1 MKNGFVFLWLLVLA
15 IGCNPLK
22 KAEKSFA
29 REEFNSVI
37 NHYKGSVKPG
47 DAEVN
52 FILAEAYR
60 RSNRIEQSTPYY
72 AAAIKAG
79 TDNELAHYF
88 YAKALQANG
97 EYDKSAEVLNGY
109 LDIGQDEQALAVAN
123 SEIKN
128 LNNLDEVKEKPN
140 YYRVKNL
147 EAINTPAAEY
157 SAVYSQGE
165 IFFTSNRT
173 SNRIYKGTGTG
184 FTDIYRV
191 KSRGAVVDMGSLKA
205 LDPII
210 NDVSINEGSVTFSRD
225 GSLMIYAKGNS
236 GKSSGTENVDLYF
249 ARYRNGKWYTPRML
263 NINDPEF
270 WDSCPWL
277 TSDGKTLY
285 FASNRPGGFGG
296 TDLYSAKL
304 NRRGRWVDVR
314 NLGPEINT
322 AGNEMFP
329 HVDDN
334 GTLYFSSD
342 GHTGLGRLDI
352 FMARRESGVI
362 TIENPGAPINSTGD
376 DFAMYMYDPV
386 RGFLTSNREGGM
398 GDDDI
403 YTFVN
408 DDPDLKIVNY
418 FLTGVTYTT
427 DENGS
432 QVPLASTKVML
443 LDSEDNMVD
452 EVFTGTDGA
461 YKFRVYT
468 EEDYYLIGEKADYFT
483 TRTSFSTVGKSV
495 DKSTL
500 TEMITDITFEKDLI
514 LEQIILEKPIV
525 LENIYYDLDKSDIR
539 ADAAVELDKLVTIM
553 QDNPEISIELSSH
566 TDSRA
571 DNNYNMNLSQRRAQS
586 AVNYIV
592 SNGIEQGR
600 LVARG
605 YGETRLIIK
614 DAQTEAQ
621 HQVNRRT
628 EFKVIRYDRRTEE
641 NEDYLDED
649 RFFINTGE
657 DDDINDPGPGGK

>member
-1 MKNGFVFLWLLVLA
+1 MKKGFVFLWLLVLA

-37 NHYKGSVKPG
+37 DHYKGSVKPG

-52 FILAEAYR
+52 YILAEAYR
-60 RSNRIEQSTPYY
+60 RSNQIEQSTPYY
-72 AAAIKAG
+72 EAAIKAG
-79 TDNELAHYF
+79 IDKEIANYF
-88 YAKALQANG
+88 YAKSLQANG
-97 EYDKSAEVLNGY
+97 QYDKAAEVLDSY
-109 LDIGQDEQALAVAN
+109 VQRGQDEEALAVSN
-123 SEIKN
+123 SEIRN
-128 LNNLDEVKEKPN
+128 LARIDEVKEKPN
-140 YYRVKNL
+140 YFKVKNL
-147 EAINTPAAEY
+147 EAINTPSAEY
-157 SAVYSQGE
+157 SAVYNNGE

-184 FTDIYRV
+184 FTDIYKV
-191 KSRGAVVDMGSLKA
+191 KSRGAVVDMSSLKA
-205 LDPII
+205 LEALI
-210 NDVSINEGSVTFSRD
+210 NDPSVNEGSVTFSRD
-225 GSLMIYAKGNS
+225 GTLMIYAKGNS

-249 ARYRNGKWYTPRML
+249 ARYRNGKWFTPRML
-263 NINDPEF
+263 NINDDEF
-270 WDSCPWL
+270 WDSCPSL
-277 TSDGKTLY
+277 TADAKTLY

-296 TDLYSAKL
+296 TDIYSAKL

-314 NLGPEINT
+314 NAGPEINT

-329 HVDDN
+329 HVDEN

-342 GHTGLGRLDI
+342 GHPGLGRLDI
-352 FMARRESGVI
+352 FTARRESGVI
-362 TIENPGAPINSTGD
+362 SIENPGAPINSTGD

-386 RGFLTSNREGGM
+386 RGFLSSNREGGM

-403 YTFVN
+403 YTFIN
-408 DDPDLKIVNY
+408 DDPDLKLVNY

-427 DENGS
+427 DESGA
-432 QVPLASTKVML
+432 QIPLASTKVVL
-443 LDSEDNMVD
+443 LDDEDNMVD

-500 TEMITDITFEKDLI
+500 TEMVTDITFEQDLV
-514 LEQIILEKPIV
+514 LDQIILEKPIA
-525 LENIYYDLDKSDIR
+525 LDNIYYDLDKSDIR
-539 ADAAVELDKLVTIM
+539 TDAARELNKLVTTM
-553 QDNPEISIELSSH
+553 KDNPEISIELSSH

-592 SNGIEQGR
+592 SQGIEQGR

-605 YGETRLIIK
+605 YGESRLIIA
-614 DAQTEAQ
+614 DAQTEDE
-621 HQVNRRT
+621 HQINRRT
-628 EFKVIRYDRRTEE
+628 EFKVTRYDRRSEE
-641 NEDYLDED
+641 DSDYQDED
-649 RFFINTGE
+649 RFFINS
-657 DDDINDPGPGGK
+657 DDEDINDPGRGGS

>member
-1 MKNGFVFLWLLVLA
+1 MKKGFVFLWLVALA
-15 IGCNPLK
+15 ISCSPIK

-37 NHYKGSVKPG
+37 NQYKGSVKAG

-52 FILAEAYR
+52 YILAEAYR
-60 RSNRIEQSTPYY
+60 RSNRIEQATPYY
-72 AAAIKAG
+72 QAAIKAG
-79 TDNELAHYF
+79 IDNELAHYF
-88 YAKALQANG
+88 LAKSLQANG
-97 EYDKSAEVLNGY
+97 QYEESSRVLEDYVNE
-109 LDIGQDEQALAVAN
+109 GQDEQALAVAN
-123 SEIKN
+123 SEIRN
-128 LNNLDEVKEKPN
+128 LASIDDVKEKPN
-140 YYRVKNL
+140 YFRVKNL
-147 EAINTPAAEY
+147 EAINSPAAEY

-165 IFFTSNRT
+165 IFFTSNRKAG
-173 SNRIYKGTGTG
+173 RIYKGTGTG

-191 KSRGAVVDMGSLKA
+191 RSRGAVVDMSSVRA
-205 LDPII
+205 LEPLI
-210 NDVSINEGSVTFSRD
+210 NEPNVNEGSVTFSRD

-263 NINDPEF
+263 NINDSEF

-277 TSDGKTLY
+277 TADSKTLY

-329 HVDDN
+329 HVDEN

-376 DFAMYMYDPV
+376 DFGMYMYDPI
-386 RGFLTSNREGGM
+386 RGFFTSNREGGQ

-408 DDPDLKIVNY
+408 DDPDLKLVNY

-427 DENGS
+427 NEVGD
-432 QVPLASTKVML
+432 QVPLSSTKVML
-443 LDSEDNMVD
+443 LDSEDNLVD

-461 YKFRVYT
+461 YKFRVYE
-468 EEDYYLIGEKADYFT
+468 EEDYFLVGEKSDYFT
-483 TRTSFSTVGKSV
+483 TRTSFSTIGKSV

-500 TEMITDITFEKDLI
+500 TEMVTDITFEKDLV

-539 ADAAVELDKLVTIM
+539 SDAAVELNKLVTIM
-553 QDNPEISIELSSH
+553 NDNPEISIELSSH

-605 YGETRLIIK
+605 YGETRLIIQ
-614 DAQTEAQ
+614 DAQTEEQ

-628 EFKVIRYDRRTEE
+628 EFKVIRYDRKTEE
-641 NEDYLDED
+641 SDDYLDED

-657 DDDINDPGPGGK
+657 DDINDPGRGGS

>member
-1 MKNGFVFLWLLVLA
+1 MKKGFVFLWLLVLA

-37 NHYKGSVKPG
+37 DHYKGSVKPG
-47 DAEVN
+47 DAQVN
-52 FILAEAYR
+52 YILAEAYR
-60 RSNRIEQSTPYY
+60 RSNQIEQSTPYY
-72 AAAIKAG
+72 EAAIKAG
-79 TDNELAHYF
+79 IDKEIANYF
-88 YAKALQANG
+88 YAKSLQANG
-97 EYDKSAEVLNGY
+97 QYDKAAEVLDSY
-109 LDIGQDEQALAVAN
+109 VQRGQDEEALAVSN
-123 SEIKN
+123 SEIRN
-128 LNNLDEVKEKPN
+128 LARIDEVKEKPN
-140 YYRVKNL
+140 YFKVKNL
-147 EAINTPAAEY
+147 EAINTPSAEY
-157 SAVYSQGE
+157 SAVYNNGE

-184 FTDIYRV
+184 FTDIYKV
-191 KSRGAVVDMGSLKA
+191 KSRGAVVDMSSLKA
-205 LDPII
+205 LEALI
-210 NDVSINEGSVTFSRD
+210 NDPSVNEGSVTFSRD
-225 GSLMIYAKGNS
+225 GTLMIYAKGNS

-249 ARYRNGKWYTPRML
+249 ARYRNGKWFTPRML
-263 NINDPEF
+263 NINDDEF
-270 WDSCPWL
+270 WDSCPSL
-277 TSDGKTLY
+277 TADAKTLY

-296 TDLYSAKL
+296 TDIYSAKL

-314 NLGPEINT
+314 NAGPEINT

-329 HVDDN
+329 HVDEN

-352 FMARRESGVI
+352 FTARRESGVI
-362 TIENPGAPINSTGD
+362 SIENPGAPINSTGD

-386 RGFLTSNREGGM
+386 RGFLSSNREGGM

-403 YTFVN
+403 YTFIN
-408 DDPDLKIVNY
+408 DDPDLKLVNY

-427 DENGS
+427 DESGA
-432 QVPLASTKVML
+432 QIPLASTKVVL
-443 LDSEDNMVD
+443 LDDEDNMVD

-500 TEMITDITFEKDLI
+500 TEMVTDITFEQDLV
-514 LEQIILEKPIV
+514 LDQIILEKPIA
-525 LENIYYDLDKSDIR
+525 LDNIYYDLDKSDIR
-539 ADAAVELDKLVTIM
+539 TDAARELNKLVTTM
-553 QDNPEISIELSSH
+553 KDNPEISIELSSH

-592 SNGIEQGR
+592 SQGIEQGR

-605 YGETRLIIK
+605 YGESRLLIA
-614 DAQTEAQ
+614 DAQTEDE
-621 HQVNRRT
+621 HQINRRT
-628 EFKVIRYDRRTEE
+628 EFKVTRYDRRSEE
-641 NEDYLDED
+641 DSDYQDED
-649 RFFINTGE
+649 RFFINS
-657 DDDINDPGPGGK
+657 DDEDINDPGRGGS